1 MKRQPKLLTPPSTQS
16 GFTLIESLLA
26 IMIVSILMVGI
37 APVIVLS
44 VATRVQARR
53 VELGTQAARTYIDG
67 VRSGKITIPKD
78 TVTLDEIGATDP
90 ITKEQK
96 FKPDRDKFAQVSPP
110 PALAITDCDA
120 TTARGNPNYPH
131 YCRNTPRLSLYCVDI
146 DGDGVCKN
154 SSSTDL
160 IVQAFR
166 SVDANATDDDGSK
179 GYLLGVRVY
188 RADAFDGNTNL
199 QTTQEKAGKKIATY
213 TGGRG
218 DRRGPLIEM
227 TTEIRGNATNYDGF
241 CDRLG
246 GCPK

>member
-67 VRSGKITIPKD
+67 VRSGKITLPKN
-78 TVTLDEIGATDP
+78 TVPLDETGATDP
-90 ITKEQK
+90 ITGEQK
-96 FKPDRDKFAQVSPP
+96 FKPDRDKFAQESPP

-120 TTARGNPNYPH
+120 TTVRTNQNYPH

-146 DGDGVCKN
+146 DGDSVCKN

-166 SVDANATDDDGSK
+166 SVANATDDGSK

-188 RADAFDGNTNL
+188 RADAFDGNTDL
-199 QTTQEKAGKKIATY
+199 QTTQERKGKKIATY

-218 DRRGPLIEM
+218 DLRGPLIEM

>member
-1 MKRQPKLLTPPSTQS
+1 
-16 GFTLIESLLA
+16 
-26 IMIVSILMVGI
+26 MVGI

-67 VRSGKITIPKD
+67 VRSGKITLPRD
-78 TVTLDEIGATDP
+78 TVFLDQIETDS
-90 ITKEQK
+90 ITGEKI
-96 FKPDRDKFAQVSPP
+96 FKYARDKFAEVPPP

-120 TTARGNPNYPH
+120 TTIRSNQNYPH
-131 YCRNTPRLSLYCVDI
+131 YCRNTLRLSLYCVDI

-154 SSSTDL
+154 SSATDL

-166 SVDANATDDDGSK
+166 SVANATDDDGSK

-199 QTTQEKAGKKIATY
+199 QATQERQGKKIATY

-218 DRRGPLIEM
+218 DRQGPLIEM
-227 TTEIRGNATNYDGF
+227 TTEVRGNATSYKGF
-241 CDRLG
+241 CERLG
-246 GCPK
+246 GCPKK